1 MEEMQMKLIEKDKPT
16 QFLSPILD
24 LEVLKTTLNGKLQN
38 NQIDLV
44 RNKFKTIYDNYQS
57 MKSGKLSFKSL
68 LYLTVIAEGFNQI
81 IIG

>member
-1 MEEMQMKLIEKDKPT
+1 MKLIEKDKPT

-57 MKSGKLSFKSL
+57 MKSGKLSCKSL